1 MPTDHNIMWWRLEV
15 VLLSLSPCC
24 RREGEGAA
32 AAHVDRAP
40 MSFFSPPRSERA
52 TRHNHFVFSPSSDFP
67 KSPIPLFMA
76 SPGRQ
81 RDAGAA
87 PAGHGPLASPGML
100 FDPISRLASPM
111 GALLPSSSD
120 LPAPGMQLGGVP
132 RGFGS
137 PKVCAL
143 LLPVP
148 VLQHLWFR
156 PHQACM
162 AGSDD
167 HDACFQLNLFVAI

>member
-1 MPTDHNIMWWRLEV
+1 MS
-15 VLLSLSPCC
+15 LLHCC

-40 MSFFSPPRSERA
+40 MSFFSPPRSERT

-67 KSPIPLFMA
+67 KSPTPLFMA

-87 PAGHGPLASPGML
+87 APGHGVLASPGML

-137 PKVCAL
+137 PKVWAL
-143 LLPVP
+143 LRSFLTPQHACP
-148 VLQHLWFR
+148 RPTSHVLQ
-156 PHQACM
+156 A
-162 AGSDD
+162 
-167 HDACFQLNLFVAI
+167 NLT